1 MDNESTTTDAPQAEV
16 TDQQTLPTENNLE
29 NTSTQSETTQVDGQ
43 QEVAESTPTFDSD
56 LDEWA
61 AKTGRSAPT
70 TDRERELYQE
80 IRDSQREYTRTRQSG
95 TARHDVEKTLRE
107 VEPEPYDKQ
116 GDGEYDPYQEQQNR
130 LERMFYEERANRL
143 RGEFFHEHNVTSEQ
157 ADMMGQILKEK
168 IDKGGRAAYDFWT
181 NPDNLGDWY
190 MLAKARLATEPDLS
204 SVEAE
209 AARAE
214 RERIAK
220 ESQAAAASPR
230 SASITQT
237 QKPAEYDRAAYFAS
251 DDY

>member
-1 MDNESTTTDAPQAEV
+1 MDNESTTTDVPQTEV

-29 NTSTQSETTQVDGQ
+29 NTSTQPETPEVDGQ

-80 IRDSQREYTRTRQSG
+80 IRDSQREFTRTRQSE

-130 LERMFYEERANRL
+130 LERMLYEERANRL
-143 RGEFFHEHNVTSEQ
+143 RGEFFQEHNVTSEQ

-168 IDKGGRAAYDFWT
+168 IDKGGRAAYEFWT
-181 NPDNLGDWY
+181 DPTNLDDWY
-190 MLAKARLATEPDLS
+190 MLAKARLATDPDLS
-204 SVEAE
+204 SVEAQ

-237 QKPAEYDRAAYFAS
+237 DSKPTYDRAAYFAS